1 MKPLCGS
8 GEGTGQPPPI
18 ITSVLCFQDGGVL
31 PAGWAATRV
40 CPVGARRA
48 CWRWDPEA
56 RLCAAPARPSR
67 GRGAPPA
74 CSVLSHSSH
83 LPVCGSVII
92 LQEVPLAVLLGS
104 TRWQPVVRVPF
115 SENVVIL
122 PFTPEGCFC
131 QMKNSRL
138 TVIFFHCRGN
148 SCWTLCF

>member
-1 MKPLCGS
+1 MGRGREPAS
-8 GEGTGQPPPI
+8 PPQ
-18 ITSVLCFQDGGVL
+18 SSCQCFVFRTEASCL
-31 PAGWAATRV
+31 PAGR
-40 CPVGARRA
+40 PRA
-48 CWRWDPEA
+48 SALWVPGVRAGGGTLRPD
-56 RLCAAPARPSR
+56 CAQPLRPSR

-92 LQEVPLAVLLGS
+92 LQEVPLAILLGS

-115 SENVVIL
+115 SENAVIL

-148 SCWTLCF
+148 SCWILCF